1 MFLGQHDFVD
11 GAGVDGEGLEELR
24 AGADGLRV
32 LHDDAHRARA
42 SAVRD
47 LDPVPDQ
54 ACNTPSAGW
63 PIESVCAHS
72 FPSVKSL

>member
-32 LHDDAHRARA
+32 LHDDADRARA

-47 LDPVPDQ
+47 LDPVSDQ
-54 ACNTPSAGW
+54 A
-63 PIESVCAHS
+63 
-72 FPSVKSL
+72 

>member
-1 MFLGQHDFVD
+1 MFLGEHDFVD

-54 ACNTPSAGW
+54 A
-63 PIESVCAHS
+63 
-72 FPSVKSL
+72 

>member
-11 GAGVDGEGLEELR
+11 GTGVDGEGLEELR

-47 LDPVPDQ
+47 LDPVSDQ
-54 ACNTPSAGW
+54 ACNTRVQGGQFKACVRIYSA
-63 PIESVCAHS
+63 
-72 FPSVKSL
+72 KNL